1 MAIFCDLKNMSIKFE
16 KKTYLQK
23 SINQPNKWPF
33 PKRESCKRGKYFPSY
48 QALAALGQEV
58 VGLQG
63 EEHRLRRQLAAVD
76 SNNCQMMEIVGQF
89 EETIEQL
96 LKEKAREK
104 QSLRAGIEKKMEEK
118 EQVRSEVS
126 DVERANKDLSKKY
139 SRTKEVIQAHMAS
152 EAGLKVEVEE
162 MSSRHKRGGERY
174 QLLKTHA
181 ETRLEEANNRLGE
194 VSTDSVGWRGVEYV
208 LSLR

>member
-1 MAIFCDLKNMSIKFE
+1 MA
-16 KKTYLQK
+16 
-23 SINQPNKWPF
+23 
-33 PKRESCKRGKYFPSY
+33 
-48 QALAALGQEV
+48 
-58 VGLQG
+58 GLQG

-139 SRTKEVIQAHMAS
+139 SRTKEVIQAHMTS

-162 MSSRHKRGGERY
+162 MSSRHRRGGERY

-194 VSTDSVGWRGVEYV
+194 VSRAEGRRIYPYSQVKRSKAAEIAK
-208 LSLR
+208 LSAQLKKAEMHLASLEREKEQKEKENEELSTICDDLIAKMGQ

>member
-1 MAIFCDLKNMSIKFE
+1 MA
-16 KKTYLQK
+16 
-23 SINQPNKWPF
+23 
-33 PKRESCKRGKYFPSY
+33 
-48 QALAALGQEV
+48 
-58 VGLQG
+58 GLHG
-63 EEHRLRRQLAAVD
+63 EEHRLRRQLATVD

-139 SRTKEVIQAHMAS
+139 SRTKEVIQAHMTS

-162 MSSRHKRGGERY
+162 MSSRHRRGGERY

-194 VSTDSVGWRGVEYV
+194 VSRAEGRRIYPYSQVKRSKAAEIAK
-208 LSLR
+208 LSAQLKKAEMHLASLEREKERKEKENEELSTICDDLIAKMGQ

>member
-1 MAIFCDLKNMSIKFE
+1 MA
-16 KKTYLQK
+16 
-23 SINQPNKWPF
+23 
-33 PKRESCKRGKYFPSY
+33 
-48 QALAALGQEV
+48 
-58 VGLQG
+58 GLQG

-118 EQVRSEVS
+118 EQVRSEVR
-126 DVERANKDLSKKY
+126 DVERASKDLSKKY
-139 SRTKEVIQAHMAS
+139 SRTKEVIQAHMTS

-162 MSSRHKRGGERY
+162 MSSRHRRGGERY

-194 VSTDSVGWRGVEYV
+194 VSRGEGRRIYPYSQVKRSKAAEIAK
-208 LSLR
+208 LSAQLKKAEMHLASLEREKERKEKENEELSTICDDLIAKMGQ

>member
-1 MAIFCDLKNMSIKFE
+1 MA
-16 KKTYLQK
+16 
-23 SINQPNKWPF
+23 
-33 PKRESCKRGKYFPSY
+33 
-48 QALAALGQEV
+48 
-58 VGLQG
+58 GLQG

-96 LKEKAREK
+96 LKGKAREK

-118 EQVRSEVS
+118 EQVRSEVR

-139 SRTKEVIQAHMAS
+139 SRTKEVIQAHMTS

-162 MSSRHKRGGERY
+162 MSSRHRRGGERY

-194 VSTDSVGWRGVEYV
+194 VSMAEGRRIYPYSQVKRSKAAEIAK
-208 LSLR
+208 LSAQLKKAEMHLASLEREKERKEKENEELSTICDDLIAKMGQ

>member
-1 MAIFCDLKNMSIKFE
+1 MA
-16 KKTYLQK
+16 
-23 SINQPNKWPF
+23 
-33 PKRESCKRGKYFPSY
+33 
-48 QALAALGQEV
+48 
-58 VGLQG
+58 GLQG

-162 MSSRHKRGGERY
+162 MSSRHRRGGERY

-181 ETRLEEANNRLGE
+181 ETRLEEANSRLGE
-194 VSTDSVGWRGVEYV
+194 VSRAEGRRIYPYSQVKRSKAAEIAK
-208 LSLR
+208 LSAQLKKAEMHLASLEREKERKEKENEELSTICDDLIAKMGQ

>member
-1 MAIFCDLKNMSIKFE
+1 MA
-16 KKTYLQK
+16 
-23 SINQPNKWPF
+23 
-33 PKRESCKRGKYFPSY
+33 
-48 QALAALGQEV
+48 
-58 VGLQG
+58 GLQG

-139 SRTKEVIQAHMAS
+139 SRTKEVIQAHMTS

-162 MSSRHKRGGERY
+162 MSSRHRRGGERY

-181 ETRLEEANNRLGE
+181 ETRLEEANSRLGE
-194 VSTDSVGWRGVEYV
+194 VSRAEGRRIYPYSQVKRSKAAEIAK
-208 LSLR
+208 LSAQLKKAEMHLASLEREKERKEKENEELSTICDDLIAKMGQ

>member
-1 MAIFCDLKNMSIKFE
+1 MA
-16 KKTYLQK
+16 
-23 SINQPNKWPF
+23 
-33 PKRESCKRGKYFPSY
+33 
-48 QALAALGQEV
+48 
-58 VGLQG
+58 GLQG

-139 SRTKEVIQAHMAS
+139 SRTKEVIQAHMTS

-162 MSSRHKRGGERY
+162 MSSRHRRGGERY

-181 ETRLEEANNRLGE
+181 ETRLEEANSRLGE
-194 VSTDSVGWRGVEYV
+194 VSRAEGRRIYPYSQVKRSKAAEIAK
-208 LSLR
+208 LSAQLKKAEMHLASLEREKEQKEKENEELSTICDDLIAKMGQ

>member
-1 MAIFCDLKNMSIKFE
+1 MA
-16 KKTYLQK
+16 
-23 SINQPNKWPF
+23 
-33 PKRESCKRGKYFPSY
+33 
-48 QALAALGQEV
+48 
-58 VGLQG
+58 GLQG

-139 SRTKEVIQAHMAS
+139 SRTKEVIQAHMTS

-162 MSSRHKRGGERY
+162 MSSRHRRGGERY

-194 VSTDSVGWRGVEYV
+194 VSRAEGRRIFAFSQVKRSKAAEIAK
-208 LSLR
+208 LSAQLKKAEMHLASLEREKEQKEKENEELSTICDDLIAKMGQ

>member
-1 MAIFCDLKNMSIKFE
+1 M
-16 KKTYLQK
+16 
-23 SINQPNKWPF
+23 
-33 PKRESCKRGKYFPSY
+33 
-48 QALAALGQEV
+48 
-58 VGLQG
+58 LQG
-63 EEHRLRRQLAAVD
+63 EEQRLRRQVAAVD
-76 SNNCQMMEIVGQF
+76 SNNCQMMGIVGQF

-104 QSLRAGIEKKMEEK
+104 QSLMAGIEKKMEEK
-118 EQVRSEVS
+118 EQVKSEVR

-152 EAGLKVEVEE
+152 EAELKVEVEE
-162 MSSRHKRGGERY
+162 MSARHRRGGERY

-194 VSTDSVGWRGVEYV
+194 VGRKAAGCQLDGVAPLVTDPPSDNIA
-208 LSLR
+208 LS